1 MLFGLYSIVTLLA
14 NRLVRGGKLPVR
26 QAAWYRK
33 PRATFSDAIALVRE
47 RLWLGLSLPTPN
59 VDRRTKKVPRVD
71 RRMKKIPRALLDGLM
86 QTACYAE

>member
-1 MLFGLYSIVTLLA
+1 MLFGLFSIVTLLA
-14 NRLVRGGKLPVR
+14 NRLARGGKLPVR

-47 RLWLGLSLPTPN
+47 RIWLGSSSVTPRA
-59 VDRRTKKVPRVD
+59 DRRTKKIPRV
-71 RRMKKIPRALLDGLM
+71 LLDGLM

>member
-1 MLFGLYSIVTLLA
+1 VLFGLFSIVTLLA
-14 NRLVRGGKLPVR
+14 HRLARGGKLPVR

-47 RLWLGLSLPTPN
+47 RIWLGSRSLPS
-59 VDRRTKKVPRVD
+59 RSA
-71 RRMKKIPRALLDGLM
+71 RRMKKIPRTLLDGLM